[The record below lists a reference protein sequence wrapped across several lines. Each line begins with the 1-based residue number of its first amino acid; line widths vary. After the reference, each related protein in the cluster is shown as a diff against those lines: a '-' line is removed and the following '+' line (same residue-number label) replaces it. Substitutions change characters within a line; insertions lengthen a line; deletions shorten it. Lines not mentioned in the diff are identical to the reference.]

1 MSQKP
6 TTKEETFLSFIRERF
21 YNADPE
27 AKQKFVDKVEGVD
40 FDVKPIA
47 TTTETQ
53 EQEYFIDEDSKETG
67 LTKEEYEFLQSDIE
81 QAIEDANRK
90 YGYGGY
96 GFVDRFG
103 NHYRDPRPRTLPES
117 DLALERLEKEK
128 GVKPRSKFKVQN

>member
-1 MSQKP
+1 MLTLK
-6 TTKEETFLSFIRERF
+6 L
-21 YNADPE
+21 
-27 AKQKFVDKVEGVD
+27 KQKFANKVERVD

-81 QAIEDANRK
+81 QGIEDANRK

-103 NHYRDPRPRTLPES
+103 NHYRDPRPGTVPES

-128 GVKPRSKFKVQN
+128 GVKPRSKFKYKTKRVFATAVKIEGVNSNG